1 MDSNLVIVESPAKTK
16 ALKKFLGKE
25 FVVEASVGHLKD
37 LPQRKLGVDVEKDF
51 APDYEIIKGKKKIL
65 DLLKSRSRKAKAVYL
80 APDPDREGEAI
91 AWHIAQEIEKINPKI
106 FRASFNEIT
115 KEAVLK
121 GVEKAGQIDM
131 NRVNAQQ
138 ARRVLDRLVGYKIS
152 PLLWKTVFKGLSAGR
167 VQSVALR
174 IICERDEQVE
184 KFVPKEYWSITAL
197 LETQGKESF
206 SAKLE
211 KIEGKDFEIGTEK
224 EAEEIRADVSGQ
236 EFVVAEVKQEKKKR
250 NPYPPYITSSLQQD
264 AARRLSFSPK
274 KTMQIAQELY
284 EGVDL
289 GETGGGGLITYMR
302 TDSFRVAEV
311 ARKAAGDFIGK
322 TFGKEYLPLKPRRYK
337 SRKAAQEA
345 HEAIRPTSLD
355 NLPDKIKG
363 YLSKDQN
370 RLYQL
375 IWNRFIAS
383 QMSPAIYDSTTVDV
397 AADKYLFRASA
408 SQVAFDGFLRVYQDV
423 KEDNSEEPEEKRL
436 PALKEQERLNLL
448 NLTPKQHFTKPPPR
462 FSEATLIKELEENGI
477 GRPSTYAQ
485 IVSTIKQR
493 KYVESKNRRLFPT
506 ELGKTVNQI
515 LVRNFPDV
523 FEVKFTANM
532 EEDLDKI
539 EQGKEEWVKVL
550 KDFYTPFK
558 LDLEKVEND
567 KQNIRKLTQQETDQV
582 CEKCGSPM
590 IIRWGRNGK
599 FLACSGFPK
608 CKNTK
613 PLPGEENGTLLEDEK
628 CELCGAPMMIKMSR
642 YGKFLS
648 CSKYPDCKFTRPFS
662 IGVSCPEESCDGY
675 LIERRT
681 KRGRTFFGCSSYPKC
696 KFATWDKPV
705 SQPCPKCDAKFLV
718 EKSSKAKGEYLKCIK
733 CGHEE
738 IQPVSAEEVGSAKLS
753 TDSSSTSSPATG
765 GMSKEGLCP
774 KDKAD

>member
-1 MDSNLVIVESPAKTK
+1 VDSNLVIVESPAKTK

-25 FVVEASVGHLKD
+25 FMVEASVGHLKD
-37 LPQRKLGVDVEKDF
+37 LPQRKLGVDIEKDF

-115 KEAVLK
+115 KEAVLE
-121 GVEKAGQIDM
+121 GVQKAGQIDM

-197 LETQGKESF
+197 LETEGKESF

-224 EAEEIRADVSGQ
+224 EAEQVRADISGQ
-236 EFVVAEVKQEKKKR
+236 EFLVAEVKQEKKKR

-289 GETGGGGLITYMR
+289 EETGGGGLITYMR

-311 ARKAAGDFIGK
+311 ARKAAADFIGR

-355 NLPDKIKG
+355 NLPDKIKT
-363 YLSKDQN
+363 YLTKDQN
-370 RLYQL
+370 KLYGL

-383 QMSPAIYDSTTVDV
+383 QMSAAVYDSTTVDV
-397 AADKYLFRASA
+397 EAGRYLFRASA

-423 KEDNSEEPEEKRL
+423 KENNSEEPEEKRL
-436 PALKEQERLNLL
+436 PPLKERERLNLREL
-448 NLTPKQHFTKPPPR
+448 DPKQHFTKPPPR

-523 FEVKFTANM
+523 FEVKFTASM
-532 EEDLDKI
+532 EEELDKI

-567 KQNIRKLTQQETDQV
+567 KQNIRKLTQQKTDQV

-599 FLACSGFPK
+599 FLACSGFPD

-613 PLPGEENGTLLEDEK
+613 PLPGEENGTLLEDQK

-648 CSKYPDCKFTRPFS
+648 CSKYPECKFTRPFS
-662 IGVSCPEESCDGY
+662 IGVSCPQEGCDGS

-705 SQPCPKCDAKFLV
+705 NRPCPKCDAKFVV
-718 EKSSKAKGEYLKCIK
+718 EKSTKAKGEYLKCIK

-738 IQPVSAEEVGSAKLS
+738 LQPVSAEEVGSAELS
-753 TDSSSTSSPATG
+753 TDR
-765 GMSKEGLCP
+765 
-774 KDKAD
+774 AD